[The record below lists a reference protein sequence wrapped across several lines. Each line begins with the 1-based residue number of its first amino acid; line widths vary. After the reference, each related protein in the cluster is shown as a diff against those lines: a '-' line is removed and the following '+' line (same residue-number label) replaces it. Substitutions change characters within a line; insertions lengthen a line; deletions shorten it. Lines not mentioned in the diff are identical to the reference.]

1 MGSLSS
7 GPPPSLPES
16 PSDDRLDSWKEISA
30 YLKRDVRT
38 LHRWEVEEGLPVHR
52 HLHKKR
58 GSVYAYRSELEAWW
72 NERRVS
78 IVRQRA
84 GVRTKV
90 SERRVMLAVLPFE
103 NVGGDPDQE
112 YFSDGL
118 TEEMIARLG
127 SLDPQQLAVIARSSA
142 MRYKNVGKGVAQ
154 IGRELGV
161 DYLLQG
167 TVRRE
172 GSTVRVTAELV
183 QVRDQTHLWSRSYQ
197 RERRDLSALQGHLA
211 QAVAAEIQVKL
222 TPARQARLAR
232 PHPANPEAH
241 EAYLKGLYFWNKL
254 TEQALREAIGYFE
267 HAIQLDPGYAEA
279 YARLGSCYG
288 MLGNLSALRPSEAA
302 PRNKAAAL
310 KALEIDDTVS
320 EAHVQLAFPSM
331 FYDHDWRRA
340 EAEFRRAIEL
350 NPNNAHAHWGMA
362 QYLLS
367 NGRFENSL
375 GEIERARELDPVS
388 MGINS
393 DRGWFLHFA
402 RRPDEAIA
410 QLRKTLELDPNFA
423 AAHSALGNAYELRG
437 EYDLAIAEYQAA
449 SLSGASSSLIAMLGH
464 AYAMGG
470 RKKDAR
476 QAIKQLQE
484 LSKHGYVTPYGIAMI
499 YAALGEQD
507 RALVWLEKAYYDHYW
522 MLAFLKVDPR
532 MDPLRSNPR
541 FQDLQRRV
549 GLVE

>member
-84 GVRTKV
+84 GIRTKV

-183 QVRDQTHLWSRSYQ
+183 QVRDQTHLWSRCYQ

-222 TPARQARLAR
+222 TPARQARLIP

-241 EAYLKGLYFWNKL
+241 EAYLKGLYFWN
-254 TEQALREAIGYFE
+254 
-267 HAIQLDPGYAEA
+267 
-279 YARLGSCYG
+279 
-288 MLGNLSALRPSEAA
+288 N
-302 PRNKAAAL
+302 
-310 KALEIDDTVS
+310 
-320 EAHVQLAFPSM
+320 
-331 FYDHDWRRA
+331 
-340 EAEFRRAIEL
+340 
-350 NPNNAHAHWGMA
+350 
-362 QYLLS
+362 
-367 NGRFENSL
+367 
-375 GEIERARELDPVS
+375 
-388 MGINS
+388 
-393 DRGWFLHFA
+393 
-402 RRPDEAIA
+402 
-410 QLRKTLELDPNFA
+410 
-423 AAHSALGNAYELRG
+423 
-437 EYDLAIAEYQAA
+437 
-449 SLSGASSSLIAMLGH
+449 
-464 AYAMGG
+464 
-470 RKKDAR
+470 
-476 QAIKQLQE
+476 
-484 LSKHGYVTPYGIAMI
+484 
-499 YAALGEQD
+499 
-507 RALVWLEKAYYDHYW
+507 
-522 MLAFLKVDPR
+522 
-532 MDPLRSNPR
+532 
-541 FQDLQRRV
+541 
-549 GLVE
+549 